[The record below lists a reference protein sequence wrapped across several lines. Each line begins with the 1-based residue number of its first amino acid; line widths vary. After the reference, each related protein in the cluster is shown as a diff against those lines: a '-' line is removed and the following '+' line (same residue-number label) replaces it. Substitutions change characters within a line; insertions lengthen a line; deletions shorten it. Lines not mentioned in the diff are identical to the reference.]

1 MARLGDYIEQIRGV
15 SYKPEDVCTSTDGKA
30 VAILRANNIQDDGLN
45 FDDLVYVKGNKVSDK
60 QYIRKGDIV
69 ICASSGSKNL
79 VGKAAIANDDLPI
92 SFGAFCKVVRSREL
106 NPSYVGH
113 FFQSPKYRSTIAE
126 LSGGANINNI
136 RNEHI
141 DDLDIVVVDEK
152 EQERV
157 VAELDKL
164 CTLISL
170 RKRQLLKLDELVK
183 SRFVELMG
191 SAELSDEMTVEQIT
205 ERVKVGFVGTCE
217 KYYTD
222 ETGIPMLRTGNITDH
237 GVDMRDLKYVTAD
250 FHKKNKKSKIR
261 KGDLLIARH
270 GSNGQANV
278 YSGSEAQCLNAVVI
292 VPNQS
297 VARSVFLAGLIN
309 SPEVKEQIDR
319 TLVGSTQHVVNTKS
333 IANLVVRIPCLE
345 VQEQYEAFVEQ
356 TDKSKFEIQKSL
368 EKLETLKKA
377 LMQKYFG

>member
-1 MARLGDYIEQIRGV
+1 MARLGDVGKIITGNTPKTSDALNYSSNDICFVKPSDILDGEITVITDSEFYISNYARDKARILPPKSVLVTCIGII
-15 SYKPEDVCTSTDGKA
+15 GK
-30 VAILRANNIQDDGLN
+30 VAINNVECAFNQQINAIVPDTSKCLTEYLAYAIQ
-45 FDDLVYVKGNKVSDK
+45 NKQKEMQD
-60 QYIRKGDIV
+60 
-69 ICASSGSKNL
+69 
-79 VGKAAIANDDLPI
+79 IANAPVVPILNKTQFSEIEIELPSI
-92 SFGAFCKVVRSREL
+92 ESQTEVVAKMR
-106 NPSYVGH
+106 
-113 FFQSPKYRSTIAE
+113 T
-126 LSGGANINNI
+126 
-136 RNEHI
+136 I
-141 DDLDIVVVDEK
+141 DD
-152 EQERV
+152 
-157 VAELDKL
+157 
-164 CTLISL
+164 LISL
-170 RKRQLLKLDELVK
+170 RKQQLSKLDELVK

-250 FHKKNKKSKIR
+250 FHEKNKKSKIR

-309 SPEVKEQIDR
+309 SPKVKEQIDR